1 MSRRILPALLV
12 VALALAACGES
23 EESTPTGTNPT
34 DCPTSKLVDS
44 VDVSGDFGEKP
55 TLEFDQPLAATTTSC
70 KVLAA
75 GTGPKVTEGSSIT
88 FDYAFFNGRD
98 GSEITSSY
106 GAEPAE
112 IVFDASLME
121 GIRVALDGLAEGS
134 RVLVAITPE
143 DAFGEQGDPESGVT
157 GEDTILLIIDLTDVS
172 EPSTPLERAEGNAVA
187 PVAGLPTV
195 VLADD
200 GAPTI
205 TVPETDP
212 PVELVAQVLIE
223 GSGPEVEAGQT
234 ITVHYTGVLWD
245 GGETFDSSWD
255 SGSPTSFSIGTGAV
269 IAGWD
274 KGLVG
279 QTVGSQVLLVIPG
292 PDAYP
297 DGRPGIPAGATLVF
311 VVDILEARG

>member
-34 DCPTSKLVDS
+34 DCPTSKLIDS

-55 TLEFDQPLAATTTSC
+55 TLEFDQPLEETTTSC
-70 KVLAA
+70 RVLVA
-75 GTGPKVTEGSSIT
+75 GTGPKVSEGSSIT
-88 FDYAFFNGRD
+88 FDYVFFNGRD

-172 EPSTPLERAEGNAVA
+172 EPSTPLERAEGTVVE

-195 VLADD
+195 VLADN

-212 PVELVAQVLIE
+212 PVELVAQVLID

-311 VVDILEARG
+311 VVDILDARE